1 MADFTALSE
10 RAWRIRQ
17 LYGELEARRYGRPWT
32 REEVALGFVGD
43 VGDLA
48 KLVQAAEGVRNI
60 PDAPAKLAHE
70 LADCLW
76 SVLTLAK
83 LYDVDLEASFL
94 ETMDVLEGGL
104 QARLTDPA
112 APADRA

>member
-1 MADFTALSE
+1 MSEFQHLAE

-17 LYGELEARRYGRPWT
+17 LYAELETLKHGRSWT
-32 REEVALGFVGD
+32 AEEVALGFVGD

-48 KLVQAAEGVRNI
+48 KLVQAMEGVRAI

-76 SVLTLAK
+76 SVMTLAK
-83 LYDVDLEASFL
+83 LYEVDLETSFL
-94 ETMDVLEGGL
+94 ATMDELERGIE
-104 QARLTDPA
+104 ARL
-112 APADRA
+112 ADAGKA